1 MTRYYVGSSRG
12 LVLRGIVALLFGLGT
27 LVWPDV
33 TLWTLVLMWGAFALV
48 DGAVALTSAI
58 TDKHLLHRGWTGF
71 WGITGIVAGAVTL
84 LWPSITAVALLVVIA
99 VWALFSGTSMMAM
112 AFAEHKRITGEWLIG
127 LTGLLTVLLGVLL
140 LVNPAGGALAVTWA
154 IGWFACL
161 YGILSFALAWDVR
174 REAKNPVR
182 HADLGVT
189 RSEQPIH

>member
-12 LVLRGIVALLFGLGT
+12 LVLRGIVALLFGLGA

-48 DGAVALTSAI
+48 DGVIALTSAI
-58 TDKHLLHRGWTGF
+58 TDKTLLHRGWMGF

-112 AFAEHKRITGEWLIG
+112 AFAEHKSITGAWLIG

-174 REAKNPVR
+174 RDAKDPAR